1 MVGCFR
7 SGGKVR
13 RIILIHVH
21 TQFHRAS
28 WHDVCTCKAWC
39 KDDRVYGADHT
50 ACRARVR
57 SSGSLR
63 SGLIGQIMGMC
74 WLARVCFV
82 CGGAPRGAR
91 RAARG
96 ATTQRS
102 LGSRSAHAPR
112 DAAHMTD
119 VRRHR
124 ARPQG
129 QASARPPTAG
139 QGCARPGAAP
149 RRLSLAARA
158 GRRVGSC
165 PRPTGPHR
173 ARHAR
178 RQPAPTEVKHP
189 QQQTRRDARG
199 GALTAL
205 AEPIAV

>member
-1 MVGCFR
+1 MPCAGPVERQPAVRSNRTNYGDVLACACLFR
-7 SGGKVR
+7 LWRCAARCPAG
-13 RIILIHVH
+13 
-21 TQFHRAS
+21 
-28 WHDVCTCKAWC
+28 
-39 KDDRVYGADHT
+39 
-50 ACRARVR
+50 RARR
-57 SSGSLR
+57 DNT
-63 SGLIGQIMGMC
+63 
-74 WLARVCFV
+74 A
-82 CGGAPRGAR
+82 
-91 RAARG
+91 
-96 ATTQRS
+96 

>member
-1 MVGCFR
+1 MPCAGPVERQPAVRSNRTNYGDVLACACLFR
-7 SGGKVR
+7 LWR
-13 RIILIHVH
+13 
-21 TQFHRAS
+21 
-28 WHDVCTCKAWC
+28 
-39 KDDRVYGADHT
+39 
-50 ACRARVR
+50 CRAPRP
-57 SSGSLR
+57 
-63 SGLIGQIMGMC
+63 
-74 WLARVCFV
+74 ARC
-82 CGGAPRGAR
+82 AR
-91 RAARG
+91 RAARRDNT
-96 ATTQRS
+96 A

-149 RRLSLAARA
+149 ALSVRSPRGVVPGA
-158 GRRVGSC
+158 GRVGSC

-205 AEPIAV
+205 AEPIAVLALHDSSASGCSPRASISSRKHTRESGGVRYT